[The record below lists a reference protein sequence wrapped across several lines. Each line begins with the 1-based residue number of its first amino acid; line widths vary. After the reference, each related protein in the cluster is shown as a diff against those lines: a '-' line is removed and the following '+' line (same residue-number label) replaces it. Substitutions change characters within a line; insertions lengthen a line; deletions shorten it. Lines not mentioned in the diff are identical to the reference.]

1 MFFKQQSG
9 FWNAV
14 LWNISLISFVSW
26 NYKAVK
32 KYAVGFWV
40 LIGNACYFSYIRIIW
55 EEPKCCLCMQS
66 SKLFPFDMR
75 YTCAHMCKCGY
86 VCVYIYIHAQI
97 CLYFLRSFLWVLWKQ
112 LLTEA
117 QHYFSI
123 TRIWWTGHDTRK
135 NAKIICVNR
144 AIVLRKIKWFPR

>member
-32 KYAVGFWV
+32 IYAVGFWV

-55 EEPKCCLCMQS
+55 EEPKCCLCMQL
-66 SKLFPFDMR
+66 SKLFPCDMR

-86 VCVYIYIHAQI
+86 VCVYIYVHAQI
-97 CLYFLRSFLWVLWKQ
+97 CLFFEIFFMSSLETITNWSTTLV
-112 LLTEA
+112 
-117 QHYFSI
+117 QHNENLMN
-123 TRIWWTGHDTRK
+123 RAWTGK
-135 NAKIICVNR
+135 MQKSSVWIE
-144 AIVLRKIKWFPR
+144 LLYLEK